1 MLSRYKQL
9 GFSILEV
16 IVALAISAIIAA
28 AILTLF
34 SQTLTSSAHVVQTG
48 KLDGE
53 LNSLMDLI
61 VHDIQRAGYWANA
74 QTSNTNPFTSGTD
87 DITVN
92 GAGNC
97 VTFTY
102 DRNNDGVVAAIASG
116 TDDEHYGF
124 RLSGNV
130 IQYRPPGAA
139 FDCATASGN
148 WQNVTDSNVL
158 TITAFTVTKTNV
170 AVDIDGTD
178 AGTDTTNF
186 RTITLTITGYLTNDS
201 SVTKT
206 ITRTIKVDNNKYVP

>member
-1 MLSRYKQL
+1 MLSQHKQAGL
-9 GFSILEV
+9 SILEV
-16 IVALAISAIIAA
+16 IVALAISAIVAS
-28 AILTLF
+28 AILTLL
-34 SQTLTSSAHVVQTG
+34 SQTLISSARVVQTG

-53 LNSLMDLI
+53 LNSLMDLM
-61 VHDIQRAGYWANA
+61 VRDIQRAGYWANA
-74 QTSNTNPFTSGTD
+74 QTSNTNPFMSSVN

-97 VTFTY
+97 VIFTY
-102 DRNNDGVVAAIASG
+102 DRNNDGAVATIASG

-124 RLSGNV
+124 RLDGNA

-139 FDCATASGN
+139 FDCAAASN
-148 WQNVTDSNVL
+148 DWQNVTDSNVL

-186 RTITLTITGYLTNDS
+186 RTITLTIAGYLTNDS